1 MEQSSRM
8 AGNSVKLSFE
18 ALADSVTPEHLF
30 AGAFG
35 ACFLGA
41 LKNAAKTAHLPTEG
55 MTVVAKAYLEGDNR
69 GTYRLAM
76 ELRAAMPGFNRSGCA
91 ARDESCAPD
100 LPLSESHPG
109 KHQRFFGVRLTGLG
123 LLVLFS

>member
-76 ELRAAMPGFNRSGCA
+76 ELGAAMPGLTEADAQHVMNLA
-91 ARDESCAPD
+91 
-100 LPLSESHPG
+100 
-109 KHQRFFGVRLTGLG
+109 HQTCPYPKATRGNINVSLAFD
-123 LLVLFS
+123 